1 VATPERALYTAR
13 VIFPGVILPLALL
26 VLLIPA
32 PADARDAREAV
43 QALGLVQPNPV
54 QAAKSFEVETPDK
67 QLLRLS
73 EFKGKVVFL
82 NFWAT
87 WCKPCEEEMPS
98 MQRLYERYKSQGLV
112 VLAISADTGGA
123 AQVAPYLKRHNLTFP
138 VGLDPKASV
147 SSLYGV
153 WSVPSTFIID
163 KRGNRAYFANGPREW
178 DGPTARAFFESLL
191 Q

>member
-1 VATPERALYTAR
+1 MAASKRALYTAR
-13 VIFPGVILPLALL
+13 VISPGVTLALACL
-26 VLLIPA
+26 VLVVPA
-32 PADARDAREAV
+32 SSDARDAREAAQV
-43 QALGLVQPNPV
+43 LGLVKPNPV
-54 QAAKSFEVETPDK
+54 QAAKPFEVETPDK

-98 MQRLYERYKSQGLV
+98 MQRLYERYKNQGLV

-123 AQVAPYLKRHNLTFP
+123 VQVAPYLKKHNLTFP

-147 SSLYGV
+147 ASLYGV
-153 WSVPSTFIID
+153 WAVPSTFIID

-178 DGPTARAFFESLL
+178 DGPPARALFESLL